1 LRASSSLFRQ
11 APHLRGDEFVALRQ
25 AAHLRG
31 DELDAPLLAGAL
43 ARLAEIVAPIDE
55 DRTLSP
61 DIERV
66 VELLRAG
73 EV

>member
-1 LRASSSLFRQ
+1 MLDNLEAAL
-11 APHLRGDEFVALRQ
+11 ACEFVALRQ

-31 DELDAPLLAGAL
+31 GALKAPLLQAAL
-43 ARLAEIVAPIDE
+43 ERMAEVVAPIDE

-61 DIERV
+61 DIERLV
-66 VELLRAG
+66 ALLRAG